1 MSDLK
6 HDQTIESDL
15 KHDQTRWRFTRET
28 SYNGHYEEWHL
39 QSDEACAMARM
50 QLPHFSQNYKK
61 ENPKWEEK
69 FNADAERIQANAN
82 IMQASPIML
91 KALLAAKKG
100 DTSLI
105 DYAIA
110 HAMGEKKWTD

>member
-1 MSDLK
+1 V
-6 HDQTIESDL
+6 TIYE
-15 KHDQTRWRFTRET
+15 KTQKIFRE
-28 SYNGHYEEWHL
+28 
-39 QSDEACAMARM
+39 A
-50 QLPHFSQNYKK
+50 
-61 ENPKWEEK
+61 EEK
-69 FNADAERIQANAN
+69 QRIEWENDTDSLREQTL
-82 IMQASPIML
+82 MQASPIML